1 MIQQQQT
8 YFLELYRAGM
18 RAATDITKASLENAQ
33 RLHSQQVEA
42 LREAVDAHVRSTRQ
56 LSDAGSIADMMAMQV
71 KLAGTQAEQAADFWT
86 RAWRNAT
93 ETQVAMLGQVQ
104 SQVGQL
110 SDKVRES
117 YSAATR
123 VAEHAANSSMEAMRE
138 AERKTQQQPQHR
150 KSA

>member
-56 LSDAGSIADMMAMQV
+56 VSDAGSIADMMALQV
-71 KLAGTQAEQAADFWT
+71 KLAGAQAEQAADFWT
-86 RAWRNAT
+86 RAWRSAT

-104 SQVGQL
+104 NQVGQL
-110 SDKVRES
+110 SEKVRES

-123 VAEHAANSSMEAMRE
+123 VAEQAANSSMEAMRE
-138 AERKTQQQPQHR
+138 AERKSAQPQHR